1 MPQTKAL
8 ELTFQRSTL
17 SRLPPLLP
25 PLLLL
30 LKLSQWWYSP
40 SSPRHIAI
48 ASTVNDIAKTHA
60 AILPPRPLP
69 ILPDVTLHPPPPSA
83 HNGGEDIDGQRTGSP
98 PPPYVEVAQQQ
109 GTAEIKQVKY
119 AVDATTYGTCP
130 ICGDKWK
137 NPAVLPTGWVV
148 CWRCGWDA
156 LEGEGDD
163 DDDVEVVEEAEAS
176 SAEGGDVGKAAATG
190 KAEGAG
196 VVQDSQAQPIKR
208 KKVKGRCPITG
219 APVGR
224 GQLRRVLV

>member
-1 MPQTKAL
+1 MP
-8 ELTFQRSTL
+8 QRSTL

-48 ASTVNDIAKTHA
+48 ASTVNDIAKTHT
-60 AILPPRPLP
+60 AILPPLPLRK
-69 ILPDVTLHPPPPSA
+69 LPDIALYPSSTALDHADDVNGQHP
-83 HNGGEDIDGQRTGSP
+83 GSP
-98 PPPYVEVAQQQ
+98 PPPYAEIARQQ
-109 GTAEIKQVKY
+109 GNADIKQVKY
-119 AVDATTYGTCP
+119 EVDAQTYGTCP

-163 DDDVEVVEEAEAS
+163 DGDDEVVEEAEAS

-190 KAEGAG
+190 NAEGAG
-196 VVQDSQAQPIKR
+196 VVQDLQAQPTR
-208 KKVKGRCPITG
+208 SKKVKGRCPITG